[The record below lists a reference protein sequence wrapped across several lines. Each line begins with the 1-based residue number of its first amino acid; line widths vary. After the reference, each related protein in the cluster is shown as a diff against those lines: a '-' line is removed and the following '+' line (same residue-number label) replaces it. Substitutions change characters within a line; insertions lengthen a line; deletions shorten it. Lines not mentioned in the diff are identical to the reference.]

1 MQTSVC
7 RVLSRT
13 STIAPFGDAY
23 EKIGTIQRRL
33 AWPLHKDDTLF
44 QSGRPTGLN
53 IYFAS
58 NLFSNLFALG
68 LCAEVLNSPCNL
80 VCVFAITVLVFIVGV
95 RCDMVCLR
103 FRVFHASASN
113 THRIHSNVD
122 ISIKIIIC
130 TRCGTTY
137 ALIIVAPML
146 LMPVLNEHPRH
157 RIYLFASDGS
167 TWWWNHTAV
176 DALRH

>member
-1 MQTSVC
+1 MQT
-7 RVLSRT
+7 
-13 STIAPFGDAY
+13 
-23 EKIGTIQRRL
+23 
-33 AWPLHKDDTLF
+33 
-44 QSGRPTGLN
+44 
-53 IYFAS
+53 
-58 NLFSNLFALG
+58 FSIPRAILFAFLQ
-68 LCAEVLNSPCNL
+68 
-80 VCVFAITVLVFIVGV
+80 ITVLIFIVGV
-95 RCDMVCLR
+95 RCDMVCPR
-103 FRVFHASASN
+103 FHVFHASVSN